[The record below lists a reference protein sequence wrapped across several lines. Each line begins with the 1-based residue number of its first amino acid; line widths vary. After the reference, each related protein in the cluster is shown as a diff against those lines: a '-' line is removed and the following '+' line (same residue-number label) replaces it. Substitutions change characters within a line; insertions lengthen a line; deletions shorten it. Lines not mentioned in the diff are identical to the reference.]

1 MSITSIIIV
10 SDEGSIARATIES
23 ALAAAAYA
31 GLQGLEVRTIVVADR
46 PTSETVAALEP
57 YEPLLKIIEVD
68 AGDLGVTRNHAVS
81 VADGDFVAFLDG
93 DDLWT
98 KRWLW
103 AAYRV
108 AVGDGNE
115 RVIVHPQ
122 YNVIFGGGE
131 DHIYEHI
138 STRDPLF
145 DARYL
150 IFSNYWLSLS
160 FSRKT
165 NYLSHPYS
173 RNRVSAGFGYE
184 DWKWNCDTIRAGYE
198 HIVAP
203 GTYHLIRRRHR
214 SLRQRSNLAN
224 CLMTPSPRFFD
235 VIKSRVPSDDRDII
249 VQSQEATKM
258 EGRSVSAAS
267 ISKSVAE
274 TRRHIFQSFWWG
286 GSITPY
292 EALCMRSFVDHGH
305 SYHLYTYAPDLN
317 VPDGVVV
324 RDAAEVL
331 PREDY
336 FEYTGPGRDSPSAFS
351 NLFRYKL
358 LAAQGGWWV
367 DTDVICLSGQI
378 SPCNL
383 FFALESDDIVNG
395 AVLYFGQAHPVMI
408 RCFGEVLEIRG
419 RAQWGDLGPRL
430 ITKVL
435 RDCGLISQARPKD
448 SCYAVGWRD
457 ALDLLDPSQADSIIE
472 RTKFSPFIHLWNEIY
487 RRGGIDKTLRPVP
500 GSFLRQIADRHPVE
514 GWRGDTEAAR
524 PENIELTK

>member
-31 GLQGLEVRTIVVADR
+31 GLRGLEVRTIVVADR

-57 YEPLLKIIEVD
+57 YEPLLKIIEID
-68 AGDLGVTRNHAVS
+68 AGDLGVGRNHAVS
-81 VADGDFVAFLDG
+81 MADGEFVAFLDG

-103 AAYRV
+103 EAYRV
-108 AVGDGNE
+108 AAGDGNE

-138 STRDPLF
+138 SSRDPSF

-160 FSRKT
+160 FSRT
-165 NYLSHPYS
+165 TTYLSHPYS
-173 RNRVSAGFGYE
+173 RNRLSAGFGYE

-214 SLRQRSNLAN
+214 SLRQRSNLAH

-235 VIKSRVPSDDRDII
+235 VMKSAVPADSRNTA
-249 VQSQEATKM
+249 VASREAKT
-258 EGRSVSAAS
+258 EGHSVSAVS
-267 ISKSVAE
+267 ISKSLAQ
-274 TRRHIFQSFWWG
+274 TRRHVFQSLWWG
-286 GSITPY
+286 DSITPY
-292 EALCMRSFVDHGH
+292 EAVCMRSFIDHGH
-305 SYHLYTYAPDLN
+305 GYHLYSYAPDLK
-317 VPDGVVV
+317 VPDGVVL
-324 RDAAEVL
+324 RDAAELL
-331 PREDY
+331 PKADY

-358 LAAQGGWWV
+358 LATHGGWWV
-367 DTDVICLSGQI
+367 DTDVICLSDQI
-378 SPCNL
+378 SPCNH
-383 FFALESDDIVNG
+383 FFAFESDDIVNG
-395 AVLYFGQAHPVMI
+395 AVLYFGPADPVMI
-408 RCFGEVLEIRG
+408 RCFGEVLAIRG
-419 RAQWGDLGPRL
+419 HAEWGDLGPRL

-435 RDCGLISQARPKD
+435 RDCGLIAQARPKD
-448 SCYAVGWRD
+448 SCYAVGWKD

-472 RTKFSPFIHLWNEIY
+472 RTKSAPFIHLWNEIY
-487 RRGGIDKTLRPVP
+487 RRGGIDKTLRPAP

-514 GWRGDTEAAR
+514 GWRGEAAAAR

>member
-1 MSITSIIIV
+1 MSVTSIIIV

-31 GLQGLEVRTIVVADR
+31 GLRGLEVRTIVVADR
-46 PTSETVAALEP
+46 PTTETVAALEP
-57 YEPLLKIIEVD
+57 YEPLLKIIEID
-68 AGDLGVTRNHAVS
+68 AGDLGAGRNHAVS
-81 VADGDFVAFLDG
+81 MADGEFVAFLDG

-103 AAYRV
+103 EAYRV
-108 AVGDGNE
+108 AADDDNE

-138 STRDPLF
+138 SSRDPLF

-165 NYLSHPYS
+165 TYLSHPYS
-173 RNRVSAGFGYE
+173 RNRLSAGFGYE

-235 VIKSRVPSDDRDII
+235 VKKPRLPTDAQNVTA
-249 VQSQEATKM
+249 QLQEAETW
-258 EGRSVSAAS
+258 RCSVTVPATP
-267 ISKSVAE
+267 ISGSLAE
-274 TRRHIFQSFWWG
+274 TRRHAFQSLWWG
-286 GSITPY
+286 DSITPY
-292 EALCMRSFVDHGH
+292 EAVCMRSFIDHGH
-305 SYHLYTYAPDLN
+305 SYHLYSYAPDLK
-317 VPDGVVV
+317 VPDGVVL
-324 RDAAEVL
+324 RDAAELL
-331 PREDY
+331 PKADY
-336 FEYTGPGRDSPSAFS
+336 FEYTGPGKGSPSAFS

-358 LAAQGGWWV
+358 LATHGGWWV
-367 DTDVICLSGQI
+367 DTDVICLTNQI
-378 SPCNL
+378 SPCNH
-383 FFALESDDIVNG
+383 FFALESDGIVNG
-395 AVLYFGQAHPVMI
+395 AVLYFGPADPVMI
-408 RCFGEVLEIRG
+408 RCFGEVLAIRG
-419 RAQWGDLGPRL
+419 HTEWGDLGPRL
-430 ITKVL
+430 ITRVL
-435 RDCGLISQARPKD
+435 RDCGLIAQAQPKD
-448 SCYAVGWRD
+448 SCYAVGWKD
-457 ALDLLDPSQADSIIE
+457 ALDLLDPSQADSIIA
-472 RTKFSPFIHLWNEIY
+472 RTKSAPFIHLWNEIY
-487 RRGGIDKTLRPVP
+487 RRGGIDKTLRPAP

-514 GWRGDTEAAR
+514 GWRGEAEAVR
-524 PENIELTK
+524 PENTS